1 MPTLV
6 DHTGKPIDR
15 GVLRE
20 PQTARLASLQGE
32 FALHP
37 ARGLTPQRLYAI
49 LEGAERND
57 LTAQCDLFEDMEDR
71 DTHILCEIGK
81 RKRSLLGLEWDVV
94 PPRNPSAAEKK
105 AAAYAKELLQD
116 IADFEDI
123 LLDMGDAI
131 GKGYACLEIEW
142 RLDGA
147 EWMPACVE
155 HRPQRWFRLDQATRS
170 ELRLRD
176 ASPDGAPLNPF
187 GWIVHTHRAKS
198 GYLGRAAL
206 YRTVAWPYLF
216 KNYSVRDL
224 AEFLEIYGLPVRIG
238 TYPTGAD
245 DKEKATLLQAVVGIG
260 HNAAGIIPEGMLI
273 EFKESAKGQSDPYLL
288 MMDWCERSQ
297 SKAILGQV
305 LSAEAKA
312 TGMGS
317 GVADLQS
324 EVRDD
329 ILVADAAQVGST
341 LTRDLVYPLL
351 VLNGARVDSLRRCP
365 RFVFDTVQ
373 AEDMK
378 LYAESLPKLVAIGV
392 QVPVS
397 YAHSKLK
404 IPEPKDGEAVLTA
417 PKPPPMAGADPE
429 GDPEPDDGKGAN
441 PAAKNKPPP
450 PAKQVA
456 ARAEPP
462 AGDID
467 PDAPAQQAAR
477 LAADA
482 GAALQPV
489 IGRLAALVESADS
502 LEALRDQL
510 LAAYGHL
517 PLADLQR
524 VMAQGFAA
532 AEAAGRFEVSQGE

>member
-1 MPTLV
+1 MATIL
-6 DHTGKPIDR
+6 DQTGKPIDR

-20 PQTARLASLQGE
+20 AQTARLASLHGE

-81 RKRSLLGLEWDVV
+81 RKRSLLGLEWDIL
-94 PPRNPSAAEKK
+94 PPRNASAEEKK
-105 AAAYAKELLQD
+105 AAAYAKELVQD
-116 IADFEDI
+116 IPDFEDL

-131 GKGYACLEIEW
+131 GKGYACVELGW
-142 RLDGA
+142 RLDGKEWVVA
-147 EWMPACVE
+147 EAS

-176 ASPDGAPLNPF
+176 SSPDGAPLNPF
-187 GWIVHTHRAKS
+187 GWVVHTHRAKS

-206 YRTVAWPYLF
+206 YRTVVWPYLF

-273 EFKESAKGQSDPYLL
+273 DFKESAKGQSDPYLL
-288 MMDWCERSQ
+288 MMDWCERSE

-351 VLNGARVDSLRRCP
+351 VLNGARIDSLRRCP
-365 RFVFDTVQ
+365 RFAFDTVEP
-373 AEDMK
+373 EDMK
-378 LYAESLPKLVAIGV
+378 LYAEALPKLVSIGV
-392 QVPVS
+392 QVPAS
-397 YAHSKLK
+397 YAHAKLK
-404 IPEPKDGEAVLTA
+404 IPQPKDGEPVLSAPRPAPMAPEGEDPDGEPVVDNKKTGGQPPKK
-417 PKPPPMAGADPE
+417 PKPPVAARAKLPGD
-429 GDPEPDDGKGAN
+429 DPEPD
-441 PAAKNKPPP
+441 
-450 PAKQVA
+450 
-456 ARAEPP
+456 
-462 AGDID
+462 
-467 PDAPAQQAAR
+467 APALQADR
-477 LAADA
+477 LAGEG
-482 GAALQPV
+482 GAALRPV
-489 IGRLAALVESADS
+489 LDRLTQIVQDATS
-502 LEALRDQL
+502 LEALRDDL

-517 PLADLQR
+517 PLGDLQA
-524 VMAQGFAA
+524 VMARAFAA
-532 AEAAGRFEVSQGE
+532 ADAAGRFEVSQGD